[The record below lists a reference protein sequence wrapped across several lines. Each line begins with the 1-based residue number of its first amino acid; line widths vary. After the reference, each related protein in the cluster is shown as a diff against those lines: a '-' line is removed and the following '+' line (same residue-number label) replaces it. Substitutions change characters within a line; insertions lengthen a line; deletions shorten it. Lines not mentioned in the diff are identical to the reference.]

1 MHCLSA
7 TTTFRTSS
15 KLKEKPNCIV
25 VDSKG
30 APFRSQCINKITL
43 KVSLDSVFTSFF
55 SISFSGNWLCSSFPL
70 PSCSRAPTIVTLLH
84 HSFFTP
90 QHIPFYAPIP
100 LDSTPYPPRH
110 VLDSIHYIGLWCA
123 FHFPPPTFPGLE
135 RRLWDYFHW
144 PFYLPLV

>member
-100 LDSTPYPPRH
+100 LDSTPYPLAMSSIPSIILDFDVLFIFPHPRFQA
-110 VLDSIHYIGLWCA
+110 LKGGSEIIFIGLFIC
-123 FHFPPPTFPGLE
+123 H
-135 RRLWDYFHW
+135 
-144 PFYLPLV
+144 